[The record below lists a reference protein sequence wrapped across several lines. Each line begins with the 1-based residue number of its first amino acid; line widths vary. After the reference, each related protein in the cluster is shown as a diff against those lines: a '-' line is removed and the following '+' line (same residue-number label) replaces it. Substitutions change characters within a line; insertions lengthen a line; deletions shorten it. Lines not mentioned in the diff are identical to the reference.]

1 MKRFLL
7 IVLILLPFLHQ
18 AQKPQEFPVL
28 KGNYLGQKLPG
39 DTAIVFAPGIISV
52 DSTIEH
58 GAPTF
63 SPDGNTVF
71 WQSNL
76 RHPEKETAIFLWT
89 MHRKDSL
96 WTAPQRSPFGGM
108 PAYSPDGNQLFSLPL
123 DTEKEKGLYYVVK
136 EGETWS
142 EPKSVNLI
150 ARFPELKYLYG
161 PSITSS
167 GTLYFFAHAEGLG
180 TMNDFGIYRSE
191 CVDGVYAKPELL
203 PASVN
208 AEGALNWTPFIAP
221 DESYLLF
228 SSNRLNEQQDIYI
241 SFRQS
246 DGSWTDAINLKARIN
261 TDWGERFPYVSP
273 DGKHLFFTRWVA
285 QENEDIMWVR
295 SAIINEIKMKLLMD
309 KGLSYE
315 EFEAEAISAF
325 RSNNIDYSIMI
336 FEYALKKFPDQFAR
350 TTLILPQIY
359 TRVGDFSRAVEIW
372 ETGINKGYSYDLNNE
387 AYQRYYKNNA
397 DFEKLAEIEKNRLDT
412 LHLKYEVIL
421 PTTFNPEKTY
431 PVLFIFHGNNRNL
444 VKSKLSWNAPIMER
458 EFITVFLQSYI
469 PSSPT
474 DYKWVPKDEK
484 IKKEFTEIYNQVL
497 NDYPVDEARIIFGGM
512 SAGGKKA
519 MDFTLNNY
527 FPVSGLVLNCP
538 VPPQDITDDMIKN
551 FVETNKR
558 IGIITGA
565 NDFAL
570 DSQKSFM
577 SKIDSLGGQTR
588 LTVTEGLGHEFA
600 ENFTQL
606 LNAYL
611 EWVIDENIIK

>member
-7 IVLILLPFLHQ
+7 IVFSLLPFLIQ
-18 AQKPQEFPVL
+18 AQNSHEFTVL
-28 KGNYLGQKLPG
+28 KGDYLGQTLPG
-39 DTAIVFAPGIISV
+39 DTAKVFAPGIISV

-58 GAPTF
+58 GSPTF

-76 RHPEKETAIFLWT
+76 RHPEKETEIFLWT
-89 MHRKDSL
+89 MHREDSL
-96 WTAPQRSPFGGM
+96 WSAPEISPYGGM
-108 PAYSPDGNQLFSLPL
+108 IAYSPDGNQLFFLPL
-123 DTEKEKGLYYVVK
+123 DTEKEKGLYYVTRQD
-136 EGETWS
+136 ETWS
-142 EPKSVNLI
+142 EPISMNLI

-161 PSITSS
+161 PSLTTN
-167 GTLYFFAHAEGLG
+167 GTLYFFAHAEGSG
-180 TMNDFGIYRSE
+180 TMNGFGIYRSE
-191 CVDGVYAKPELL
+191 FVDGTYAKPELL
-203 PASVN
+203 PAAIN
-208 AEGALNWTPFIAP
+208 AVDALNWTPFIAP

-246 DGSWTDAINLKARIN
+246 DGSWTDAYNLGPSIN
-261 TDWGERFPYVSP
+261 TNWGERFPYVSP
-273 DGKHLFFTRWVA
+273 DGKYLFFTRWVA
-285 QENEDIMWVR
+285 QGNEDIMWV
-295 SAIINEIKMKLLMD
+295 SSELIDDIKMKLLMD
-309 KGLSYE
+309 RGLSYE

-350 TTLILPQIY
+350 TTFILPQIY
-359 TRVGDFSRAVEIW
+359 TRVGNFSRAVEIW
-372 ETGINKGYSYDLNNE
+372 ETSINKGYSYDLNNE
-387 AYQRYYKNNA
+387 GYQRYYKDNA
-397 DFEKLAEIEKNRLDT
+397 DFERLAKIEKSRMDT
-412 LHLKYEVIL
+412 SHLKYELIL
-421 PTTFNPEKTY
+421 PTVYNPEKTY

-444 VKSKLSWNAPIMER
+444 EKSKLSWNAPIMES
-458 EFITVFLQSYI
+458 EFICVFLQSYI

-474 DYKWVPKDEK
+474 DFKWVPKDEK
-484 IKKEFTEIYNQVL
+484 IKKEFTEIYKQVL
-497 NDYPVDEARIIFGGM
+497 NDYPVDEARIIFAGM

-538 VPPQDITDDMIKN
+538 VPPQDITDDMITH

-570 DSQKSFM
+570 DAQKSFV

-588 LTVTEGLGHEFA
+588 ITVTEGLGHSFA
-600 ENFTQL
+600 DNFTEIL
-606 LNAYL
+606 DEYL
-611 EWVIDENIIK
+611 KWVIE